1 MRQISR
7 VDDLG
12 NIFDGELIQSPKPC
26 LLGLGDFI
34 KQFIENAFGHNRI
47 YHRRQKAKKS
57 PKRKLSIDLIP
68 NLVL

>member
-1 MRQISR
+1 
-7 VDDLG
+7 
-12 NIFDGELIQSPKPC
+12 